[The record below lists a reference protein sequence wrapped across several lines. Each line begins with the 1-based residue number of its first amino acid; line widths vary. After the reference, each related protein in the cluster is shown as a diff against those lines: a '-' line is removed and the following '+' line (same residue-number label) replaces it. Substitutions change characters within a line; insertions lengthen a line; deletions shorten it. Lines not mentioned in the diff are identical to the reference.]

1 VQSNIGKWIC
11 HMLIW
16 NDMDVDQYLICF
28 RKLDVHMARNGISL
42 SHIIVKR
49 RIYMEVL
56 GPFDPISSHF
66 TTGHKVVIHPFPLP
80 AARQPCVSTQRPAGS
95 LIKVQLGPKEQAKV
109 TVPA

>member
-1 VQSNIGKWIC
+1 
-11 HMLIW
+11 MLIW

-42 SHIIVKR
+42 SHIVKR

-66 TTGHKVVIHPFPLP
+66 TTGHKVVI
-80 AARQPCVSTQRPAGS
+80 Q
-95 LIKVQLGPKEQAKV
+95 
-109 TVPA
+109 